1 MSANTTSATILIR
14 EDALLPP
21 GLGLDTEA
29 FLPGWR
35 AVQNLDGHGVSR
47 KIAGAKWNFFFLAG
61 AISATVLGRDRPATI
76 RRAVKVILARLPS
89 QNYNAL
95 QIAKVVPGSFLGIPY
110 VRVSA
115 HSRHIQEGI
124 YLVPMQDFRLRD
136 ATITLPAPVSAIAL
150 VHDEEKAHSQNG
162 AAAPQEAIISNS

>member
-1 MSANTTSATILIR
+1 MSANATSATILIR

-47 KIAGAKWNFFFLAG
+47 KIVGAKWNFFFLAG
-61 AISATVLGRDRPATI
+61 AISATVLGRDRPATM
-76 RRAVKVILARLPS
+76 RRALKLILAKLPS

-95 QIAKVVPGSFLGIPY
+95 QITKIAPGNFLGIPY
-110 VRVSA
+110 LRVA
-115 HSRHIQEGI
+115 VHSRHIQEGV
-124 YLVPMQDFRLRD
+124 YLVPAPDFRIRD
-136 ATITLPAPVSAIAL
+136 AAFVPPAPVQAQAL
-150 VHDEEKAHSQNG
+150 GHEEKAHPQN
-162 AAAPQEAIISNS
+162 AAETPRETVVANS

>member
-1 MSANTTSATILIR
+1 MSANATSATILIR
-14 EDALLPP
+14 EDALLPA
-21 GLGLDTEA
+21 GLVLETEA

-61 AISATVLGRDRPATI
+61 AISATVLGRDRPATM
-76 RRAVKVILARLPS
+76 RRALKLILAKQPS

-95 QIAKVVPGSFLGIPY
+95 QIAKVVPKSFLGIPY

-115 HSRHIQEGI
+115 YSRHIQEGI
-124 YLVPMQDFRLRD
+124 YLVPAPDFRIRD
-136 ATITLPAPVSAIAL
+136 AAFVPPAPVKAL
-150 VHDEEKAHSQNG
+150 ALGHEEKAHPQN
-162 AAAPQEAIISNS
+162 AAETPRETVVANS